1 MYCNYYNKGTM
12 DLIRYVGPLELQAS
26 VWVLKRHLSGCATMK
41 QRTTAT
47 KSSLEFSS
55 MLTT

>member
-26 VWVLKRHLSGCATMK
+26 VWVLK
-41 QRTTAT
+41 
-47 KSSLEFSS
+47 
-55 MLTT
+55 